1 MRRAQEKRGKGAKR
15 WPHWRCRCSC
25 ASSRLRHC
33 FGSKG
38 KLSDSCSAGEACPF
52 SMRSTSSSSLPSL
65 LTCTI
70 GSAAS
75 TCTCAIWPI
84 STVFGMS
91 LPARCSSSFHCICF
105 PVGSSPGGASARK
118 NIRAAKTKRC
128 CISMSGIWRAAI
140 AAITAD
146 PKHHKR
152 ERLPRKRLTH
162 LRECIGGAFSDLH
175 MCQTTSRT
183 RTLSA
188 SLRFEGARLNN
199 M

>member
-15 WPHWRCRCSC
+15 WPHWRCRCLC
-25 ASSRLRHC
+25 ALSRLRHC

-105 PVGSSPGGASARK
+105 PVGLSPGGASARK

-140 AAITAD
+140 GAIIAD
-146 PKHHKR
+146 PKH
-152 ERLPRKRLTH
+152 RKRAAPPQMSH
-162 LRECIGGAFSDLH
+162 PPPRVHRGSF
-175 MCQTTSRT
+175 Q
-183 RTLSA
+183 
-188 SLRFEGARLNN
+188 RFAYVPNDNAQGPFPLPFVSKVPV
-199 M
+199 